1 MKRVI
6 VLVFTA
12 IAVCTI
18 ITSCKATL
26 PGRFESFVSSV
37 EKHYESFSEDD
48 WNKAND
54 KFEKLLEEFRQ
65 NKASFKPEDKKRITS
80 AIVRYGK
87 VVAKSSYSSVV
98 DAFDEAASYIPDII
112 DGAKS
117 FLQDLG
123 ILDTSEE

>member
-1 MKRVI
+1 M
-6 VLVFTA
+6 
-12 IAVCTI
+12 
-18 ITSCKATL
+18 
-26 PGRFESFVSSV
+26 